1 MNIKEFLTE
10 GDMMAKNEGVKLLE
24 VTPDYAITELTVE
37 KRHLNAGGV
46 CHGAAI
52 FLLADF
58 ALAAVTNST
67 GKLSFAI
74 SNTITYHKGGKLG
87 DTLTARAEM
96 AASHPK
102 LPYSIIRITNQNGEL
117 IATCTGTC
125 YSKSTPNPAEK

>member
-1 MNIKEFLTE
+1 MNIKDFLTE
-10 GDMMAKNEGVKLLE
+10 GDMMAKNEGVKLIE
-24 VTPDYAITELTVE
+24 VTPEYAITELTVE

-58 ALAAVTNST
+58 ALAAVTNAT

-87 DTLTARAEM
+87 DVLTAHAKM

-102 LPYSIIRITNQNGEL
+102 LPYSIISITNQNGEL

-125 YSKSTPNPAEK
+125 YSKSAATN

>member
-1 MNIKEFLTE
+1 MNIKDFLTE
-10 GDMMAKNEGVKLLE
+10 GDMMAKNEGVKLIE
-24 VTPDYAITELTVE
+24 VTPEYAITELTVE

-58 ALAAVTNST
+58 ALAAVSNTSGNVT
-67 GKLSFAI
+67 FAI
-74 SNTITYHKGGKLG
+74 SNTITYHKSALLG
-87 DTLTARAEM
+87 DVITARAEL

-102 LPYSIIRITNQNGEL
+102 LPYCIIKVTNQNGDL

-125 YSKSTPNPAEK
+125 YSKSKPLIK

>member
-1 MNIKEFLTE
+1 
-10 GDMMAKNEGVKLLE
+10 MMAKNEGVKLIE
-24 VTPDYAITELTVE
+24 VTPEYAITELTVE

-58 ALAAVTNST
+58 ALAAVTNAT

-87 DTLTARAEM
+87 DVLTAHAKM

-102 LPYSIIRITNQNGEL
+102 LPYSIISITNQNGEL

-125 YSKSTPNPAEK
+125 YSKSTAKN